1 MPVISL
7 PIHDLLTLLGKE
19 MSPAELADAIVSMG
33 AEDKGAHEG
42 VLDIEFFPNRP
53 DLYSVEG
60 VARALRTYLGLQPP
74 RPRYSLTKS
83 RVELSVDP
91 SVAEVR
97 PIITGGLVKGLGFTE
112 ASLTSL
118 VELQERLTETL
129 GRHRKKVAI
138 GIHDFDRVKPPFIY
152 EAVGP
157 HEIQFVPLGKDQP
170 MDLQQILEEHDKGRE
185 YGPILQGKERYPII
199 LDAQGEVLS
208 FPPIINGQLTALSEA
223 TKNVFIDVTGLEEHA
238 VGYALNIVVTA
249 LAERG
254 GRLQAIQVHYPD
266 RTLWSPDLAPRV
278 TALRLDP
285 AADLLGIPLTIAE
298 AEQLLGKMGHVATA
312 RGKTLTVR
320 SPAYRAD
327 LMHPVD
333 LVEDIGIAHGVANL
347 PPQLPKAMTIG
358 NVRSED
364 DIADQAREAMVGFGF
379 LEITSLD
386 LVPEDEPFASP
397 TPKVRILNPVSADTA
412 CLRSALL
419 PSLMTI
425 LRLNRHRDLP
435 QRIFEVSEVAQPE
448 GNRMHLA
455 VAMVGPR
462 IGFTDAKGLMQG
474 LLRDAGL
481 IAQVEPR
488 EDPNFILGRA
498 ADIVAGGRRVGYLG
512 EVHPEVVTKYDLEYP
527 VAAMELDLEALPIKG
542 SAGA

>member
-7 PIHDLLTLLGKE
+7 PLHDLLGLLGKE

-74 RPRYSLTKS
+74 KPRYSLTKS

-97 PIITGGLVKGLGFTE
+97 PIITGGLVKGLAFTE

-118 VELQERLTETL
+118 VELQERLTDTL

-138 GIHDFDRVKPPFIY
+138 GIHDFDRVKPPFTY
-152 EAVGP
+152 KAVGA
-157 HEIQFVPLGKDQP
+157 HEIRFVPLGKDQP

-185 YGPILQGKERYPII
+185 YGPILHGKERYPII
-199 LDAQGEVLS
+199 LDARGEVLS

-238 VGYALNIVVTA
+238 VAHALNIVATA
-249 LAERG
+249 LGERG

-278 TALRLDP
+278 TSLRLDP
-285 AADLLGIPLTIAE
+285 AASLLGIPLTTAE
-298 AEQLLGKMGHVATA
+298 AVKFLGKMGHVATA

-327 LMHPVD
+327 IMHPVD
-333 LVEDIGIAHGVANL
+333 LVEDIGIAYGVANL
-347 PPQLPKAMTIG
+347 PAQLPRAMTIG

-379 LEITSLD
+379 LEVTTLD
-386 LVPEDEPFASP
+386 LVPEAEPFKSP
-397 TPKVRILNPVSADTA
+397 TPKVRILNPISVDTA

-435 QRIFEVSEVAQPE
+435 QRIFEVAEVAQPE

-455 VAMVGPR
+455 AAMVGPR
-462 IGFTDAKGLMQG
+462 IGFTDAKGLVQG

-481 IAQVEPR
+481 IAQVESR
-488 EDPNFILGRA
+488 EDPNFIAGRA
-498 ADIVAGGRRVGYLG
+498 ADILAAGRWVGYLG

-527 VAAMELDLEALPIKG
+527 VAAMELDLEELPIHASG
-542 SAGA
+542 EA